1 MRYSDQNRGSYA
13 RTHRARF
20 MLWCL
25 GLGLVFFFGMESV
38 SEGAGLFKRL
48 RDALRQTSLD
58 QELRARRLI
67 TLSEE
72 EHGFSPRAL
81 VVLAYMAKRQEGV
94 IFKYPRIGFAIG
106 DGSLVLTA
114 AHCVDDFN
122 EPGRHATSRDTVLIS
137 PHYGDVYDFKVVA
150 ADYEADVAILEP
162 AWDRHPALRLGTLAD
177 LKTAD
182 QLIVAGRS
190 PNSNDFLENPER
202 KTGRPYRFKQQA
214 RGEQLPLVSFDDS
227 QFNPVIRLRGTR
239 YVMPGWSGSALVVP
253 ESGAVVGITTR
264 IHQSR
269 KGKTWRRRD
278 ALGASI
284 SSIERLLR
292 ENDLLD
298 RARMP
303 EPALDEID
311 DANQLFCLGLKY
323 VEAGWNRDWQ
333 QTVQIGRELVA
344 HRPHSPMAHQLLAYA
359 GSTRF
364 HLQNDANDLAEFEA
378 SYQRS
383 VSLAPDNARFHA
395 TYGNFLYKQ
404 ERYSEARPVIEKA
417 LSLDP
422 DHELALV
429 DRLGILSKTDV
440 DNAPRAGQALVIK
453 DPNNPHYWF
462 YYSRALVAAKQDEQ
476 ALEAAEKAVAL
487 NPEGLYRGHLAMTQ
501 ERSGQM
507 EQALS
512 NYRDMIETCKCQQ
525 CWFQYTQFLVRRYP
539 TDPNK
544 LETAEAAFAQVAN
557 KDQRQRI
564 ERDRIDALRVQLNCA
579 QASLLEKESLPEAEQ
594 AFRRLVDTDPN
605 EGDYWWALAHVLR
618 SQEKLDE
625 ALVAIRQAVTV
636 APDDR
641 SFDARLADILGRNG
655 HLEEAEQTY
664 KRMLKNRPKIAK
676 YWFWY
681 ARFLVDYIP
690 ERSDEARR
698 FLDKAEAAEGPA
710 PVDPD
715 ELAELRD
722 RINELTENTDS

>member
-1 MRYSDQNRGSYA
+1 MGFNNQTSRGPRSIS
-13 RTHRARF
+13 F
-20 MLWCL
+20 LL
-25 GLGLVFFFGMESV
+25 GLGIGILVFFGMASV
-38 SEGAGLFKRL
+38 SEGAGLFQRI
-48 RDALRQTSLD
+48 RDALRQTSLE
-58 QELRARRLI
+58 QALRARRLI

-72 EHGFSPRAL
+72 EHGISPRAL

-137 PHYGDVYDFKVVA
+137 PHYGDVYDFKVLA
-150 ADYEADVAILEP
+150 ADYEADVAVLEP
-162 AWDRHPALRLGTLAD
+162 AWQTHPALRLGTPAD
-177 LKTAD
+177 LEVAD

-202 KTGRPYRFKQQA
+202 KTGRPYHFKQQA
-214 RGEQLPLVSFDDS
+214 RGEQLPLASFDDS
-227 QFNPVIRLRGTR
+227 QLNPVIRLRGTR
-239 YVMPGWSGSALVVP
+239 YVMPGWSGSALVNP
-253 ESGAVVGITTR
+253 QSGTVVWITTR

-284 SSIERLLR
+284 YSIERLLR

-303 EPALDEID
+303 APVLDEID
-311 DANQLFCLGLKY
+311 DANQLFSLGLNY

-359 GSTRF
+359 GSTRY

-404 ERYSEARPVIEKA
+404 KRYSEALPVIEKA
-417 LSLDP
+417 LSLNP

-429 DRLGILSKTDV
+429 DQLSILSKTDV
-440 DNAPRAGQALVIK
+440 DSAARVGQALVIK

-462 YYSRALVAAKQDEQ
+462 HYSRALVAAKQNEQ

-501 ERSGQM
+501 ERIGQM
-507 EQALS
+507 EQAQS
-512 NYRDMIETCKCQQ
+512 NYRDMTETCKCQQ
-525 CWFQYTQFLVRRYP
+525 CWFQYTQFLVRRYA

-544 LETAEAAFAQVAN
+544 LETAEAAFAQVAD
-557 KDQRQRI
+557 KDRRQRI

-579 QASLLEKESLPEAEQ
+579 QASLLEKESLPEAER
-594 AFRRLVDTDPN
+594 AFRRLIDTDPN
-605 EGDYWWALAHVLR
+605 EGDYWWALANVLR

-625 ALVAIRQAVTV
+625 ALVAIRQAVAV

-641 SFDARLADILGRNG
+641 SYDARLADILGRNG
-655 HLEEAEQTY
+655 HLAEAEQAY
-664 KRMLKNRPKIAK
+664 KRMLKNRPEIAK

-690 ERSDEARR
+690 ERSEEASA
-698 FLDKAEAAEGPA
+698 FINKAEDAQGPA
-710 PVDPD
+710 PVDPN
-715 ELAELRD
+715 EMTELRD
-722 RINELTENTDS
+722 RIELLFENTD